1 MNARSTSSP
10 PRAETAAMKLLYRPQ
25 SLMPVLPNWSTL

>member
-1 MNARSTSSP
+1 VPAAA
-10 PRAETAAMKLLYRPQ
+10 PRPATKAQTAAMKLLYRPQ